1 MRVRAAVAAAAVA
14 GWIAGGPD
22 LSAEAQRAKVEGPQP
37 RMPSWLQAFRPAS
50 LALAAAGGDT
60 PLVDAARAGDAA
72 AVRSL
77 LTARADVHQAAG
89 DGSTALH
96 WAAHRD
102 HLDMADALLRSGAR
116 VNAATDLGVTP
127 LYLAC
132 TNHSGPMVSR
142 LLEGGADPNLALP
155 SGETPLMNCARTG
168 DPAAVRAL
176 LARGARVDA
185 RESAHQQTALMWA
198 AAERHPVALA
208 ALLAAKADVRAR
220 SAVYTQVVT
229 SEVTQRAGREALNYT
244 VPRGGS
250 TALLFAARSGD
261 AESAKLLLDA
271 GADPNDALADG
282 LPALTLA
289 AYSGH
294 GDAAKVL
301 LDRGADPNAAAIGF
315 TALHAAI
322 LRSDVRLVRALLAR
336 GAAPN
341 AAMSKGTPM
350 RRTSQ
355 DFDLPAALIPSTPYL
370 LAARFL
376 EPDILRALQAGGAD
390 PKGTMRDGA
399 TALMLAAG
407 LGSSTTQDRRGVAL
421 IDGGRAA
428 TEDLVLRTVEAVLD
442 AGAVPGAAT
451 QAGDTALHA
460 AAASGFN
467 RVVSRLVVA
476 GAEVNVKNG
485 RGQTPLAVVA
495 KRADRQ
501 ATADLLRSLGAL
513 D

>member
-1 MRVRAAVAAAAVA
+1 MRKGAAVLV
-14 GWIAGGPD
+14 
-22 LSAEAQRAKVEGPQP
+22 
-37 RMPSWLQAFRPAS
+37 
-50 LALAAAGGDT
+50 ALAAAAWLPLVAAGSET
-60 PLVDAARAGDAA
+60 PLVDAARAGDAV
-72 AVRSL
+72 AVRAQ
-77 LTARADVHQAAG
+77 LTGGADVHQAAG

-102 HLDMADALLRSGAR
+102 DVAMADALLRAGAR
-116 VNAATDLGVTP
+116 VNAATDLGATP

-132 TNHSGPMVSR
+132 TNHSPPMVAR
-142 LLEGGADPNLALP
+142 LLQGGADPNLALP
-155 SGETPLMNCARTG
+155 GGETPLMNCARTG
-168 DPAAVRAL
+168 DAAAVRAL

-198 AAERHPVALA
+198 AAERHPGAVA

-220 SAVYTQVVT
+220 SAIYTQVVT

-244 VPRGGS
+244 VRRGGS
-250 TALLFAARSGD
+250 TPLLFAARSGD
-261 AESAKLLLDA
+261 AESARLLLEA
-271 GADPNDALADG
+271 GADANDALADG

-294 GDAAKVL
+294 GDVAAVL

-315 TALHAAI
+315 TALHAAV
-322 LRSDVRLVRALLAR
+322 LRSDATLVRKLLAR

-341 AAMSKGTPM
+341 TAMTKGTPM

-355 DFDLPAALIPSTPYL
+355 DFDLPAALVPATPYL

-376 EPDILRALQAGGAD
+376 EPDILRALHAGGAD
-390 PKGTMRDGA
+390 PRVTMRDGS

-407 LGSSTTQDRRGVAL
+407 LGLPATQDRRGVAL
-421 IDGGRAA
+421 IDGGRVAA
-428 TEDLVLRTVEAVLD
+428 EDLALRTVDAVLEAGAA
-442 AGAVPGAAT
+442 AGAVN

-460 AAASGFN
+460 AAAGGLN
-467 RVVSRLVVA
+467 RVVSRLVIA

-485 RGQTPLAVVA
+485 RGQSPLSLIA
-495 KRADRQ
+495 RREDRR
-501 ATADLLRSLGAL
+501 ATADLLRSLGAIE
-513 D
+513 

>member
-1 MRVRAAVAAAAVA
+1 MRTARTVLAASVLLWVIPIAAVA
-14 GWIAGGPD
+14 
-22 LSAEAQRAKVEGPQP
+22 E
-37 RMPSWLQAFRPAS
+37 
-50 LALAAAGGDT
+50 T

-72 AVRSL
+72 AVRALIAS
-77 LTARADVHQAAG
+77 RADVHQASG

-102 HLDMADALLRSGAR
+102 DLAMADALIKAGAR
-116 VNAATDLGVTP
+116 VNAATDLGATP

-132 TNHSGPMVSR
+132 TNHSAPMVSR
-142 LLEGGADPNLALP
+142 LLEAGADANLALP
-155 SGETPLMNCARTG
+155 GGETPLMNCARTG
-168 DPAAVRAL
+168 DAAAVRAL

-198 AAERHPVALA
+198 AAERHPAVVA
-208 ALLAAKADVRAR
+208 ALLAAKADIRAR
-220 SAVYTQVVT
+220 SSVYSQVVT
-229 SEVTQRAGREALNYT
+229 SEVTQRAGRETLNYS
-244 VPRGGS
+244 VRRGGS
-250 TALLFAARSGD
+250 TPLLFAARSGD
-261 AESAKLLLDA
+261 AESARLLLDA
-271 GADPNDALADG
+271 GADVNDALADG

-294 GDAAKVL
+294 GGVAKVL
-301 LDRGADPNAAAIGF
+301 VDRGADVNAAAIGF
-315 TALHAAI
+315 TALHAAV
-322 LRSDVRLVRALLAR
+322 LRSDVALVQALLAR
-336 GAAPN
+336 GASPN
-341 AAMSKGTPM
+341 AVMTKGTPM

-355 DFDLPAALIPSTPYL
+355 DFDLPAALIPSTPFL

-376 EPDILRALQAGGAD
+376 EPEILRALKAGGAEA
-390 PKGTMRDGA
+390 GATMRDGT

-407 LGSSTTQDRRGVAL
+407 VGASATQDRRGVAL

-428 TEDLVLRTVEAVLD
+428 SEDLVLRTVEALLES
-442 AGAVPGAAT
+442 GAAPAAVN

-460 AAASGFN
+460 AAAAGLN

-476 GAEVNVKNG
+476 GAQVNVKNG
-485 RGQTPLAVVA
+485 RGQSPLSLVV
-495 KRADRQ
+495 KRDDRK

>member
-1 MRVRAAVAAAAVA
+1 MRKGFAVLGALVAAAGLPLV
-14 GWIAGGPD
+14 
-22 LSAEAQRAKVEGPQP
+22 
-37 RMPSWLQAFRPAS
+37 
-50 LALAAAGGDT
+50 AAGGET
-60 PLVDAARAGDAA
+60 PLVDAARSGNAA
-72 AVRSL
+72 AVRAL
-77 LTARADVHQAAG
+77 LSTRADVREAAG

-102 HLDMADALLRSGAR
+102 DLDMADALLRAGAR
-116 VNAATDLGVTP
+116 VNAVTDLGATP

-132 TNHSGPMVSR
+132 TNHSAPMVAR
-142 LLEGGADPNLALP
+142 LLEAGADPNQALP
-155 SGETPLMNCARTG
+155 GGETPLMNCARTG

-176 LARGARVDA
+176 LARGARVEA

-198 AAERHPVALA
+198 AAERHPVAVA

-220 SAVYTQVVT
+220 SASYTQVVT
-229 SEVTQRAGREALNYT
+229 SEVTQRAGRESLNYT
-244 VPRGGS
+244 VQRGGS
-250 TALLFAARSGD
+250 TPLLFAARSGD
-261 AESAKLLLDA
+261 AESARLLLDA

-294 GDAAKVL
+294 GDVAKVL

-315 TALHAAI
+315 TALHAAV
-322 LRSDVRLVRALLAR
+322 LRADVALVGALLAR

-341 AAMSKGTPM
+341 AAMTKGTPM

-355 DFDLPAALIPSTPYL
+355 DFDLPAALVPATPYL

-376 EPDILRALQAGGAD
+376 EPDILRVLRTGGAD
-390 PKGTMRDGA
+390 PRVSLRDGT

-407 LGSSTTQDRRGVAL
+407 LGASATQDRRGVAL

-428 TEDLVLRTVEAVLD
+428 SEDVVLRTVDAVLE
-442 AGAVPGAAT
+442 AGAIAGAAN

-460 AAASGFN
+460 AAAGGFT
-467 RVVSRLVVA
+467 RVVSRLVIA

-485 RGQTPLAVVA
+485 RGQTPLGLVA
-495 KRADRQ
+495 KRADRA
-501 ATADLLRSLGAL
+501 ATADLLRSLGARE
-513 D
+513 